1 MRLLEFVEKY
11 NNMANNTLKEQLLS
25 KIKITP
31 YVSIIKKDA
40 YAQLIVDKTTFEQEA
55 YDDNGVTKYRKTDK
69 IRVNSVAQYVQFC
82 RAVIELYTDLEI
94 DEDDKGFIKGYDAL
108 KSSGLLDILMV
119 GSDKADPLIP
129 MSELSEFKTILTMKQ
144 SDIQFNETT
153 TQAFISKQIGRI
165 SDLAN
170 ATLTPFMDVVSKKL
184 DEIPKE
190 DLDKVV
196 EFAKNGG
203 FKEVQDMEIINLPRG
218 CGKTT
223 NIIIEAVKT
232 GYPIITLRNTMK
244 RDIERRAEKITNK
257 KITVYTVAEFLN
269 DNFWCDKIDKKPEH
283 ILIDELPYILEELLG
298 SKCET
303 ATMTSKSLEE
313 YYGHRDLDRQE
324 IQILCYKIEKA
335 VTGCHGLFHF
345 PFNPA
350 LLLFLIEETFKLDA
364 VMDVNLEIKLL
375 NVVALGKYDQ

>member
-1 MRLLEFVEKY
+1 MKLLEFVEKY
-11 NNMANNTLKEQLLS
+11 NNTANNTLKEQLLS

-40 YAQLIVDKTTFEQEA
+40 YAQLIVNRTMFEQES

-144 SDIQFNETT
+144 SDTKFNETT

-170 ATLTPFMDVVSKKL
+170 TTLAPLMDVINKKL

-196 EFAKNGG
+196 ESAKNGG
-203 FKEVQDMEIINLPRG
+203 FKEV
-218 CGKTT
+218 
-223 NIIIEAVKT
+223 
-232 GYPIITLRNTMK
+232 
-244 RDIERRAEKITNK
+244 
-257 KITVYTVAEFLN
+257 
-269 DNFWCDKIDKKPEH
+269 
-283 ILIDELPYILEELLG
+283 
-298 SKCET
+298 
-303 ATMTSKSLEE
+303 
-313 YYGHRDLDRQE
+313 
-324 IQILCYKIEKA
+324 
-335 VTGCHGLFHF
+335 
-345 PFNPA
+345 
-350 LLLFLIEETFKLDA
+350 
-364 VMDVNLEIKLL
+364 
-375 NVVALGKYDQ
+375 

>member
-1 MRLLEFVEKY
+1 MKLLEFVEKY
-11 NNMANNTLKEQLLS
+11 NNTANNTLKEQLLS

-31 YVSIIKKDA
+31 YVSIIKKDT
-40 YAQLIVDKTTFEQEA
+40 YAQLIVNRTMFEQES

-144 SDIQFNETT
+144 SDTQFNETT
-153 TQAFISKQIGRI
+153 TQAFISKQIERI

-170 ATLTPFMDVVSKKL
+170 TTLTPLIDVISKKL

-190 DLDKVV
+190 DLDKIA

-203 FKEVQDMEIINLPRG
+203 FKEV
-218 CGKTT
+218 
-223 NIIIEAVKT
+223 
-232 GYPIITLRNTMK
+232 
-244 RDIERRAEKITNK
+244 
-257 KITVYTVAEFLN
+257 
-269 DNFWCDKIDKKPEH
+269 
-283 ILIDELPYILEELLG
+283 
-298 SKCET
+298 
-303 ATMTSKSLEE
+303 
-313 YYGHRDLDRQE
+313 
-324 IQILCYKIEKA
+324 
-335 VTGCHGLFHF
+335 
-345 PFNPA
+345 
-350 LLLFLIEETFKLDA
+350 
-364 VMDVNLEIKLL
+364 
-375 NVVALGKYDQ
+375 

>member
-1 MRLLEFVEKY
+1 MKLLEFVEKY

-82 RAVIELYTDLEI
+82 RAVIELYTDLDI

-144 SDIQFNETT
+144 SDTQFNETT
-153 TQAFISKQIGRI
+153 AQAFISKQIGKI

-170 ATLTPFMDVVSKKL
+170 ATLTPLMDVVSKKL
-184 DEIPKE
+184 DSLSNDELRKI
-190 DLDKVV
+190 LDDYKLSST
-196 EFAKNGG
+196 AN
-203 FKEVQDMEIINLPRG
+203 FKEV
-218 CGKTT
+218 
-223 NIIIEAVKT
+223 
-232 GYPIITLRNTMK
+232 
-244 RDIERRAEKITNK
+244 
-257 KITVYTVAEFLN
+257 
-269 DNFWCDKIDKKPEH
+269 
-283 ILIDELPYILEELLG
+283 
-298 SKCET
+298 
-303 ATMTSKSLEE
+303 
-313 YYGHRDLDRQE
+313 
-324 IQILCYKIEKA
+324 
-335 VTGCHGLFHF
+335 
-345 PFNPA
+345 
-350 LLLFLIEETFKLDA
+350 
-364 VMDVNLEIKLL
+364 
-375 NVVALGKYDQ
+375 

>member
-1 MRLLEFVEKY
+1 MRILEFVERY
-11 NNMANNTLKEQLLS
+11 NNMATQQLKDRFVEE

-40 YAQLIVDKTTFEQEA
+40 YAQLIVDKTTFEQED
-55 YDDNGVTKYRKTDK
+55 YDDNGTIKYRKTDK
-69 IRVNSVAQYVQFC
+69 IRVNSVAQYIQFC

-144 SDIQFNETT
+144 SDTQFNETT
-153 TQAFISKQIGRI
+153 TQAFIGKQIGRI

-170 ATLTPFMDVVSKKL
+170 ATLTPLVDVVSKKL

-203 FKEVQDMEIINLPRG
+203 FKEV
-218 CGKTT
+218 
-223 NIIIEAVKT
+223 
-232 GYPIITLRNTMK
+232 
-244 RDIERRAEKITNK
+244 
-257 KITVYTVAEFLN
+257 
-269 DNFWCDKIDKKPEH
+269 
-283 ILIDELPYILEELLG
+283 
-298 SKCET
+298 
-303 ATMTSKSLEE
+303 
-313 YYGHRDLDRQE
+313 
-324 IQILCYKIEKA
+324 
-335 VTGCHGLFHF
+335 
-345 PFNPA
+345 
-350 LLLFLIEETFKLDA
+350 
-364 VMDVNLEIKLL
+364 
-375 NVVALGKYDQ
+375 

>member
-144 SDIQFNETT
+144 SDTQFNETT

-170 ATLTPFMDVVSKKL
+170 TTLTPLMDVVNKKL
-184 DEIPKE
+184 DSLSNDELRKI
-190 DLDKVV
+190 LDDYKLSST
-196 EFAKNGG
+196 AK
-203 FKEVQDMEIINLPRG
+203 FKEV
-218 CGKTT
+218 
-223 NIIIEAVKT
+223 
-232 GYPIITLRNTMK
+232 
-244 RDIERRAEKITNK
+244 
-257 KITVYTVAEFLN
+257 
-269 DNFWCDKIDKKPEH
+269 
-283 ILIDELPYILEELLG
+283 
-298 SKCET
+298 
-303 ATMTSKSLEE
+303 
-313 YYGHRDLDRQE
+313 
-324 IQILCYKIEKA
+324 
-335 VTGCHGLFHF
+335 
-345 PFNPA
+345 
-350 LLLFLIEETFKLDA
+350 
-364 VMDVNLEIKLL
+364 
-375 NVVALGKYDQ
+375 

>member
-1 MRLLEFVEKY
+1 MKLLEFVEKY
-11 NNMANNTLKEQLLS
+11 NDMANNTLKEQLLS

-69 IRVNSVAQYVQFC
+69 IRVNSVGQYVQFC

-94 DEDDKGFIKGYDAL
+94 DDDDKGFIKGYDAL

-119 GSDKADPLIP
+119 GSDKTDPLIP

-144 SDIQFNETT
+144 SDTQFNETT

-170 ATLTPFMDVVSKKL
+170 TTLTPLMDVVSKKL

-190 DLDKVV
+190 DLDKVI

-203 FKEVQDMEIINLPRG
+203 FKEV
-218 CGKTT
+218 
-223 NIIIEAVKT
+223 
-232 GYPIITLRNTMK
+232 
-244 RDIERRAEKITNK
+244 
-257 KITVYTVAEFLN
+257 
-269 DNFWCDKIDKKPEH
+269 
-283 ILIDELPYILEELLG
+283 
-298 SKCET
+298 
-303 ATMTSKSLEE
+303 
-313 YYGHRDLDRQE
+313 
-324 IQILCYKIEKA
+324 
-335 VTGCHGLFHF
+335 
-345 PFNPA
+345 
-350 LLLFLIEETFKLDA
+350 
-364 VMDVNLEIKLL
+364 
-375 NVVALGKYDQ
+375 

>member
-1 MRLLEFVEKY
+1 MIKGDRRNMKLLEFVEKY

-69 IRVNSVAQYVQFC
+69 IRVNSVVQYVQFC

-144 SDIQFNETT
+144 SDTQFNETT

-170 ATLTPFMDVVSKKL
+170 ATLTPLVDVVNKKFDSLSNDELRKIL
-184 DEIPKE
+184 DDYK
-190 DLDKVV
+190 LSST
-196 EFAKNGG
+196 ANL
-203 FKEVQDMEIINLPRG
+203 KEV
-218 CGKTT
+218 
-223 NIIIEAVKT
+223 
-232 GYPIITLRNTMK
+232 
-244 RDIERRAEKITNK
+244 
-257 KITVYTVAEFLN
+257 
-269 DNFWCDKIDKKPEH
+269 
-283 ILIDELPYILEELLG
+283 
-298 SKCET
+298 
-303 ATMTSKSLEE
+303 
-313 YYGHRDLDRQE
+313 
-324 IQILCYKIEKA
+324 
-335 VTGCHGLFHF
+335 
-345 PFNPA
+345 
-350 LLLFLIEETFKLDA
+350 
-364 VMDVNLEIKLL
+364 
-375 NVVALGKYDQ
+375 

>member
-203 FKEVQDMEIINLPRG
+203 FKEV
-218 CGKTT
+218 
-223 NIIIEAVKT
+223 
-232 GYPIITLRNTMK
+232 
-244 RDIERRAEKITNK
+244 
-257 KITVYTVAEFLN
+257 
-269 DNFWCDKIDKKPEH
+269 
-283 ILIDELPYILEELLG
+283 
-298 SKCET
+298 
-303 ATMTSKSLEE
+303 
-313 YYGHRDLDRQE
+313 
-324 IQILCYKIEKA
+324 
-335 VTGCHGLFHF
+335 
-345 PFNPA
+345 
-350 LLLFLIEETFKLDA
+350 
-364 VMDVNLEIKLL
+364 
-375 NVVALGKYDQ
+375 

>member
-1 MRLLEFVEKY
+1 MKLLDFVEKY
-11 NNMANNTLKEQLLS
+11 NSMANQQLKDRFIKE
-25 KIKITP
+25 KVKITP

-40 YAQLIVDKTTFEQEA
+40 YAQLIVNRTMFEQEA
-55 YDDNGVTKYRKTDK
+55 YDDNGTTKYRKTDK

-144 SDIQFNETT
+144 SDTQFNETT

-170 ATLTPFMDVVSKKL
+170 ATLTPLVDIVNKKL

-196 EFAKNGG
+196 EFAEKGN
-203 FKEVQDMEIINLPRG
+203 FK
-218 CGKTT
+218 
-223 NIIIEAVKT
+223 
-232 GYPIITLRNTMK
+232 
-244 RDIERRAEKITNK
+244 
-257 KITVYTVAEFLN
+257 
-269 DNFWCDKIDKKPEH
+269 
-283 ILIDELPYILEELLG
+283 
-298 SKCET
+298 
-303 ATMTSKSLEE
+303 
-313 YYGHRDLDRQE
+313 
-324 IQILCYKIEKA
+324 
-335 VTGCHGLFHF
+335 
-345 PFNPA
+345 
-350 LLLFLIEETFKLDA
+350 
-364 VMDVNLEIKLL
+364 DV
-375 NVVALGKYDQ
+375 

>member
-1 MRLLEFVEKY
+1 MKLLEFVEKY
-11 NNMANNTLKEQLLS
+11 NNTANSTLKEQLLS

-40 YAQLIVDKTTFEQEA
+40 YAQLIVDKTTFEQES

-82 RAVIELYTDLEI
+82 RAVVELYTDLEI
-94 DEDDKGFIKGYDAL
+94 DKDDKGFINGYDAL
-108 KSSGLLDILMV
+108 KLSGLLDVLMV

-144 SDIQFNETT
+144 SDTQFNETT

-170 ATLTPFMDVVSKKL
+170 ATLTPLVEVVSKKL

-203 FKEVQDMEIINLPRG
+203 FKEV
-218 CGKTT
+218 
-223 NIIIEAVKT
+223 
-232 GYPIITLRNTMK
+232 
-244 RDIERRAEKITNK
+244 
-257 KITVYTVAEFLN
+257 
-269 DNFWCDKIDKKPEH
+269 
-283 ILIDELPYILEELLG
+283 
-298 SKCET
+298 
-303 ATMTSKSLEE
+303 
-313 YYGHRDLDRQE
+313 
-324 IQILCYKIEKA
+324 
-335 VTGCHGLFHF
+335 
-345 PFNPA
+345 
-350 LLLFLIEETFKLDA
+350 
-364 VMDVNLEIKLL
+364 
-375 NVVALGKYDQ
+375 

>member
-1 MRLLEFVEKY
+1 MKLLEFVEKY

-40 YAQLIVDKTTFEQEA
+40 YAQLIVNRTMFEQES

-69 IRVNSVAQYVQFC
+69 IRINSVAQYIQFC

-94 DEDDKGFIKGYDAL
+94 EDGSFIKEYDAL

-144 SDIQFNETT
+144 SDTQFNETT

-170 ATLTPFMDVVSKKL
+170 ATLTPLVDVVSKKL

-190 DLDKVV
+190 DLNKVV

-203 FKEVQDMEIINLPRG
+203 FKEV
-218 CGKTT
+218 
-223 NIIIEAVKT
+223 
-232 GYPIITLRNTMK
+232 
-244 RDIERRAEKITNK
+244 
-257 KITVYTVAEFLN
+257 
-269 DNFWCDKIDKKPEH
+269 
-283 ILIDELPYILEELLG
+283 
-298 SKCET
+298 
-303 ATMTSKSLEE
+303 
-313 YYGHRDLDRQE
+313 
-324 IQILCYKIEKA
+324 
-335 VTGCHGLFHF
+335 
-345 PFNPA
+345 
-350 LLLFLIEETFKLDA
+350 
-364 VMDVNLEIKLL
+364 
-375 NVVALGKYDQ
+375 

>member
-11 NNMANNTLKEQLLS
+11 NNTANNTLKEQLLS

-40 YAQLIVDKTTFEQEA
+40 YAQLIVDKTTIEQES

-119 GSDKADPLIP
+119 GSDKAEPLIP
-129 MSELSEFKTILTMKQ
+129 ISELSEFKTILTMKQ
-144 SDIQFNETT
+144 SDTQFNETT
-153 TQAFISKQIGRI
+153 IQAFISKQIGRI

-170 ATLTPFMDVVSKKL
+170 VTLTPLMNVVSRKH

-196 EFAKNGG
+196 EFSKNGG
-203 FKEVQDMEIINLPRG
+203 FKEV
-218 CGKTT
+218 
-223 NIIIEAVKT
+223 
-232 GYPIITLRNTMK
+232 
-244 RDIERRAEKITNK
+244 
-257 KITVYTVAEFLN
+257 
-269 DNFWCDKIDKKPEH
+269 
-283 ILIDELPYILEELLG
+283 
-298 SKCET
+298 
-303 ATMTSKSLEE
+303 
-313 YYGHRDLDRQE
+313 
-324 IQILCYKIEKA
+324 
-335 VTGCHGLFHF
+335 
-345 PFNPA
+345 
-350 LLLFLIEETFKLDA
+350 
-364 VMDVNLEIKLL
+364 
-375 NVVALGKYDQ
+375 